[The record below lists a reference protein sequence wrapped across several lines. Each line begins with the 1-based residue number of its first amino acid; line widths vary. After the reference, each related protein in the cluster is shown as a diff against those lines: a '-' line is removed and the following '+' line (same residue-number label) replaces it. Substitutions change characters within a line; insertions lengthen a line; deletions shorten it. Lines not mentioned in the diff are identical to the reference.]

1 MAKPGNLGSCVRVT
15 GLMLEPAVFLYP
27 RGFALLSPPAAGCL
41 NPGRRFCIQTMSAI
55 HAPAR
60 IGALWQQRME
70 TMREYEVVRD
80 GNVFGSSFSN
90 SVVFSSDYE
99 QAHHQLG
106 VLVEKYRNVP
116 FDNVFSGTE
125 IFNECGVCF
134 SLKSRQ
140 SLKIPSLDLDRFR
153 SEIMEDLTL
162 VHGIGPR
169 TQTRLRLKGF
179 QTLPDLM
186 QHPKFR
192 SNTHTVLKYLS
203 GGNSAE
209 IMDLIGSRHEKTH
222 PCVLGTAGLHE
233 PEDYVF
239 LDIETLGLFSRPVIL
254 FGVGTIENGNL
265 TVYQYLLRD
274 IDEEQ
279 AALMATLG
287 HVSGDRPALVT
298 FNGKSFDVPYLS
310 DRLAYYGMGTLAKI
324 PHFDVLHFS
333 RRRWKDHLPSLRL
346 TALEK
351 EILGISRDDD
361 IPGQMVPEF
370 YETYLRTGNCGP
382 LVPIIEHNRQDVVS
396 LALLFF
402 YLLGESYGCC

>member
-1 MAKPGNLGSCVRVT
+1 
-15 GLMLEPAVFLYP
+15 
-27 RGFALLSPPAAGCL
+27 
-41 NPGRRFCIQTMSAI
+41 MSVI

-70 TMREYEVVRD
+70 TIREYEVVRD
-80 GNVFGSSFSN
+80 GNVFGTSFSGN
-90 SVVFSSDYE
+90 VVSSSEYE
-99 QAHHQLG
+99 QAHHQLDM
-106 VLVEKYRNVP
+106 LVKKYRNVP
-116 FDNVFSGTE
+116 FDMLFSGTE
-125 IFNECGVCF
+125 LFNECGACF

-140 SLKIPSLDLDRFR
+140 PVKIPSPDPDQFR
-153 SEIMEDLTL
+153 SEIMKDLTL
-162 VHGIGPR
+162 VHGIGSKI
-169 TQTRLRLKGF
+169 QDRLKSKGF
-179 QTLPDLM
+179 RYLPDLM

-192 SNTHTVLKYLS
+192 SCTRDVLRCLYGS
-203 GGNSAE
+203 NSAE
-209 IMDLIGSRHEKTH
+209 IMDLIGRRHAKSH
-222 PCVLGTAGLHE
+222 PYVLGTAGLHE

-254 FGVGTIENGNL
+254 FGIGTIENGNL
-265 TVYQYLLRD
+265 TVHQYLLRD

-287 HVSGDRPALVT
+287 HVSGDSPALVT

-310 DRLAYYGMGTLAKI
+310 DRMAYYGMGTLAKI

-333 RRRWKDHLPSLRL
+333 RRRWKDQLPSLRL
-346 TALEK
+346 AALET
-351 EILGISRDDD
+351 EILGICRDND

-382 LVPIIEHNRQDVVS
+382 LVPIVEHNKQDVVS

-402 YLLGESYGCC
+402 HLLGEFYGCR

>member
-1 MAKPGNLGSCVRVT
+1 
-15 GLMLEPAVFLYP
+15 
-27 RGFALLSPPAAGCL
+27 
-41 NPGRRFCIQTMSAI
+41 MSAT

-80 GNVFGSSFSN
+80 GNVFGTSFSN
-90 SVVFSSDYE
+90 NVVFSSDYE
-99 QAHHQLG
+99 QAHHQLD
-106 VLVEKYRNVP
+106 VLLEKYRNVP
-116 FDNVFSGTE
+116 FDTIFSGTE
-125 IFNECGVCF
+125 TFNECGVCF
-134 SLKSRQ
+134 SLKSLQ
-140 SLKIPSLDLDRFR
+140 SLKLPSLDLDRFR
-153 SEIMEDLTL
+153 SEILKDLTL
-162 VHGIGPR
+162 VHGIGSI
-169 TQTRLRLKGF
+169 TEARLRSKGYR
-179 QTLPDLM
+179 TLPDLM

-192 SNTHTVLKYLS
+192 SYTHDVLKCLY

-209 IMDLIGSRHEKTH
+209 IMDLIGCRHAKSH
-222 PCVLGTAGLHE
+222 PYVLGTAGLHE

-254 FGVGTIENGNL
+254 FGVGMIEDGYL
-265 TVYQYLLRD
+265 AVHQYMLRD

-279 AALMATLG
+279 AALFATLD
-287 HVSGDRPALVT
+287 HMSGDRPALVT

-310 DRLAYYGMGTLAKI
+310 DRLAYYGMGSLAKI
-324 PHFDVLHFS
+324 PHFDILHFS

-346 TALEK
+346 TALET
-351 EILGISRDDD
+351 EILGISREDD

-370 YETYLRTGNCGP
+370 YEAYLRTGNCGP

-396 LALLFF
+396 LAQLFF

>member
-1 MAKPGNLGSCVRVT
+1 MVGVP
-15 GLMLEPAVFLYP
+15 EPAISFC
-27 RGFALLSPPAAGCL
+27 RGGFALLSPPTAECL
-41 NPGRRFCIQTMSAI
+41 NDRRHFYIQTMSVT

-60 IGALWQQRME
+60 FGALWQQRMD

-80 GNVFGSSFSN
+80 GNVFGAGFSN
-90 SVVFSSDYE
+90 NVVFSSEYE
-99 QAHHQLG
+99 QAQHQLD

-116 FDNVFSGTE
+116 FENVFSGTE

-140 SLKIPSLDLDRFR
+140 PLKIPSLDIDRFR
-153 SEIMEDLTL
+153 SEILNDLTL

-169 TQTRLRLKGF
+169 TQSRLVSKGF
-179 QTLPDLM
+179 RTLPDLV

-192 SNTHTVLKYLS
+192 SYTHEVLKCLY
-203 GGNSAE
+203 GGNTAD
-209 IMDLIGSRHEKTH
+209 IMDLIGCRHAKSH
-222 PCVLGTAGLHE
+222 PSVLGTAGLHE

-254 FGVGTIENGNL
+254 FGVGTIENGYL
-265 TVYQYLLRD
+265 TVHQYLLRD

-287 HVSGDRPALVT
+287 HVSGDHPALVT

-310 DRLAYYGMGTLAKI
+310 DRLAYYGMGALTRI

-333 RRRWKDHLPSLRL
+333 RKRWKDQLPSLRL
-346 TALEK
+346 TALET
-351 EILGISRDDD
+351 EILGICRDDD

-382 LVPIIEHNRQDVVS
+382 LVPIIEHNKQDVVS

-402 YLLGESYGCC
+402 HLLGETCGCR